1 MRLTII
7 AGLVMGLALGIHS
20 VLGGRAR
27 ASSLH
32 AAAATQAPHT
42 SRAHVH
48 RDPIYLRST
57 SAELEPSARPDARFD
72 SRLIAE
78 ADARARVRRT
88 ATAIILWTAS
98 QRP

>member
-7 AGLVMGLALGIHS
+7 AGLVVGLALGIHS

-27 ASSLH
+27 AGSLH
-32 AAAATQAPHT
+32 AAATQGPHVGP
-42 SRAHVH
+42 AHVH
-48 RDPIYLRST
+48 RGPIYLRST
-57 SAELEPSARPDARFD
+57 SAELEPSARPDTRFD
-72 SRLIAE
+72 DRLIAE

>member
-7 AGLVMGLALGIHS
+7 AGLIVGLALGIHS
-20 VLGGRAR
+20 ILGGRAR
-27 ASSLH
+27 AGSVH
-32 AAAATQAPHT
+32 ASATQGPNLG
-42 SRAHVH
+42 RAHVH

-57 SAELEPSARPDARFD
+57 SVELEPSARPDTRFD
-72 SRLIAE
+72 NRLIAE
-78 ADARARVRRT
+78 ADSRARVRRT